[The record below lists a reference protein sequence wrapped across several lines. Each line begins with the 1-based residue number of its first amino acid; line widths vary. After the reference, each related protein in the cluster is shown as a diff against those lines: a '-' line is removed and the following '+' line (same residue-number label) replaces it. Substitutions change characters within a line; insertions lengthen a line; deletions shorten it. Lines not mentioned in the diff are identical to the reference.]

1 MAEMQRER
9 MHPVR
14 ARVVGALS
22 LVEDVIY
29 SGLGILLAVYA
40 LALLVKGFHNF
51 LQLVSGNASNA
62 QLVDLLD
69 QVLMILLVVELLY
82 TVQVSFREH
91 GLVTEPF
98 LVVGLISVIRRV
110 LVLTAQLPELA
121 QSPESSFRHAVME
134 LILLTL
140 MIVVLVGSLI
150 FLRRE
155 TRRMADGGAPGL
167 PPLEDCA
174 AEAAERSENTARQAA
189 RLSSRD

>member
-1 MAEMQRER
+1 MVGTQEDEV
-9 MHPVR
+9 HPVR

-22 LVEDVIY
+22 LVEDIIY
-29 SGLGILLAVYA
+29 SGLGLLLAVYA
-40 LALLVKGFHNF
+40 IALLVRGFVNF
-51 LQLVSGNASNA
+51 LQLAMGHASSS
-62 QLVDLLD
+62 QIVDLLD

-82 TVQVSFREH
+82 TVQVSFRTH

-121 QSPESSFRHAVME
+121 QAEEGSFRHAAME

-150 FLRRE
+150 LLQRQ
-155 TRRMADGGAPGL
+155 TRNMEESKAHG
-167 PPLEDCA
+167 
-174 AEAAERSENTARQAA
+174 
-189 RLSSRD
+189 SSRDDREERESD